1 MQINL
6 TDSCDNIHSTS
17 SNSRQHTL
25 TLGTVACGIQC
36 AQEHHNRGVSRISA
50 RGVPHTK
57 SGGGGGGGGG
67 GPIRFRSDIMGGD
80 HSQNS
85 HPLFNYQGG
94 GGGSVKCGG
103 GVVKWGGGGV
113 LCNVTDCGKASPSSI
128 PYQSQSHA
136 IPLETNPFPLWA
148 YKQMAS

>member
-1 MQINL
+1 M
-6 TDSCDNIHSTS
+6 
-17 SNSRQHTL
+17 
-25 TLGTVACGIQC
+25 
-36 AQEHHNRGVSRISA
+36 
-50 RGVPHTK
+50 
-57 SGGGGGGGGG
+57 GGGGGG
-67 GPIRFRSDIMGGD
+67 RAVHFRSMGGD
-80 HSQNS
+80 HCQNS

-94 GGGSVKCGG
+94 GVSEVVG